1 MSPRASIMVAAL
13 LAAFCLT
20 GCGSPT
26 AKLMGKWQLSANGG
40 GNPML
45 AMLAMLASALKGEL
59 EFKGDG
65 NFSMTVK
72 TPLGDKSTS
81 GTWRFVKADGQVL
94 VLSVKPSDG
103 AEKETRLEFTDND
116 HFSMVPLDVSDAT
129 KDIKL
134 DFTRV
139 K

>member
-1 MSPRASIMVAAL
+1 MAPRLHLAAVL
-13 LAAFCLT
+13 LAILGFA

-45 AMLAMLASALKGEL
+45 SMLASALKGEL

-65 NFSMTVK
+65 NFSMAVK
-72 TPLGDKSTS
+72 TLLGDKSTA
-81 GTWRFVKADGQVL
+81 GTWQFVKTDGQAL
-94 VLSVKPSDG
+94 VLAMKPSDG
-103 AEKETRLEFTDND
+103 VETEARLEFTDND
-116 HFSMVPLDVSDAT
+116 HFSMVPFEVSEAT
-129 KDIKL
+129 KDIKF
-134 DFTRV
+134 DFARV

>member
-1 MSPRASIMVAAL
+1 MTPRWSLAATFLAAL
-13 LAAFCLT
+13 CFA

-26 AKLMGKWQLSANGG
+26 AKLMGKWQLSASGG

-45 AMLAMLASALKGEL
+45 SVLASALKGEL

-65 NFSMTVK
+65 NFLMAVK

-81 GTWRFVKADGQVL
+81 GTWRFVKSDGQTL
-94 VLSVKPSDG
+94 VLAMKPSDG
-103 AEKETRLEFTDND
+103 AETEARLAFTDND
-116 HFSMVPLDVSDAT
+116 HFSMVPFEASAAT

-134 DFTRV
+134 DFARV